1 MNESGNQAGKGTVLI
16 IEDESVFRMVYHD
29 ALINYGYK
37 AIAAEDGES
46 GWQTAKKEKPDLILL
61 DLNLPKLHGLEVLK
75 NIRQDEEIGNT
86 PVIILT
92 VLGQREDIR
101 RGLDLGAN
109 DYLVKGFYSPRE
121 VFRKIDATL
130 EQADVKK
137 AISSYRLLVKEAK
150 EDAVKLGMDIGLSR
164 QFSCPECS
172 QELVM
177 ELMPDYT
184 RTGGHWFVAHFVC
197 PKCQKSF

>member
-1 MNESGNQAGKGTVLI
+1 MTESGNQASKGRVLI
-16 IEDESVFRMVYHD
+16 IEDESVFRMVYQD
-29 ALINYGYK
+29 ALTSYGYK
-37 AIAAEDGES
+37 ALTAEDGES
-46 GWQTAKKEKPDLILL
+46 GWQTAKTEKPDLILL

-150 EDAVKLGMDIGLSR
+150 EDAVKLGMDIGLAR

-172 QELVM
+172 EELVM